1 MWVPLQKLTIYL
13 QYSKYSKIFKVP
25 IQVNGAVSVGKVRMG
40 APPQKFSQGHLA
52 IFIPGHFTA
61 TYIYHSYQ
69 LISLTIC
76 YIHSRTFTPIFV
88 PISSQQYQY
97 SQATLI
103 DKESIE
109 FKLTAFQYF
118 PINRSG
124 SEKKSENILYFRV
137 ILQYLLLLKSLLC
150 RQFLVGQTL
159 GNDYARGQNYTRL
172 APFFLFTDDKFL
184 RNFHLLRITRKL
196 EEVSPSHQNFQ
207 LDWKKSNTR
216 IPILPFLTQF
226 AQKDLGVHCQNGCNG
241 KMPVC
246 HNQLLIC

>member
-1 MWVPLQKLTIYL
+1 ML
-13 QYSKYSKIFKVP
+13 YSYWNISL
-25 IQVNGAVSVGKVRMG
+25 
-40 APPQKFSQGHLA
+40 PP
-52 IFIPGHFTA
+52 IFIPINRTV
-61 TYIYHSYQ
+61 Q
-69 LISLTIC
+69 LLYSMNI
-76 YIHSRTFTPIFV
+76 IHSRTFTPIFV

-150 RQFLVGQTL
+150 RQFLVGQTR

-207 LDWKKSNTR
+207 LD
-216 IPILPFLTQF
+216 
-226 AQKDLGVHCQNGCNG
+226 
-241 KMPVC
+241 
-246 HNQLLIC
+246 